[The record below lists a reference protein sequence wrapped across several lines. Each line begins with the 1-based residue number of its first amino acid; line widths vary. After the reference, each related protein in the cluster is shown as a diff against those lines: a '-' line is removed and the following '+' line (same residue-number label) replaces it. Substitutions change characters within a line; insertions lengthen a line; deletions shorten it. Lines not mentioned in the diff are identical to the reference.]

1 MAVSLKKQTPIMREI
16 TPVHLIDEEDTI
28 VKPVRSE
35 PASKPETLKI
45 EVVGEKQLP
54 KIIEAVSETEVTE
67 QGSFPSY
74 SQLARNGRQEHLA
87 EVFQIPTEQ
96 ERSIYQ
102 KIKEQLMPSIQKSH
116 KCETGLLVALCAAL
130 LSFLVAIAML
140 CLSQWLF
147 MSIGIGLFALACL
160 AMYLSI
166 RISPYDIDAA
176 PRCNELLHLA
186 ETICETD
193 VAQGLF
199 VCSSGADTKTT
210 WKKLKYRQSIYYRI
224 FRPLHCDDSEV
235 FKAITEDEHN
245 VFMIYDETYEQVI
258 CVDPLLFK

>member
-1 MAVSLKKQTPIMREI
+1 MSVSLKKPSQAIREI
-16 TPVHLIDEEDTI
+16 TPVHLIDEEETI
-28 VKPVRSE
+28 VKPE
-35 PASKPETLKI
+35 ALKV
-45 EVVGEKQLP
+45 EVLEDKQLP
-54 KIIEAVSETEVTE
+54 KIIEAVSDTEVTE

-74 SQLARNGRQEHLA
+74 SQLVRDGRQEHLA
-87 EVFQIPTEQ
+87 EVFQLPTEQ

-102 KIKEQLMPSIQKSH
+102 KIKKQLMPSIQKSH
-116 KCETGLLVALCAAL
+116 KCEIGLIVAICAAI

-140 CLSQWLF
+140 CLSKWLF
-147 MSIGIGLFALACL
+147 MSIGFGLFFLACL
-160 AMYLSI
+160 AMHLSI

-176 PRCNELLHLA
+176 SSCNNLLHLA
-186 ETICETD
+186 ETICETE

-199 VCSSGADTKTT
+199 VCPSGADTKTT

-224 FRPLHCDDSEV
+224 FRPLHCVDSEV
-235 FKAITEDEHN
+235 FEAITEDEHS

>member
-54 KIIEAVSETEVTE
+54 KIIEAASDTEVTE

-116 KCETGLLVALCAAL
+116 KCEIGLIVAGCAVF
-130 LSFLVAIAML
+130 LSFLVAIAMF

-166 RISPYDIDAA
+166 RISPYDIEYQ
-176 PRCNELLHLA
+176 ELLHLA